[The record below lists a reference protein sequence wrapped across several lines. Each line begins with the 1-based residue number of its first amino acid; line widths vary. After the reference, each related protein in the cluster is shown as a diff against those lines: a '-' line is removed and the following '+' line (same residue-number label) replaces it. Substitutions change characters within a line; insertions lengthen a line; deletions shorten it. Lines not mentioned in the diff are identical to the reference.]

1 MFVPAALKHEVLLAS
16 HDDATAGHLGIFKT
30 YEKLHTL
37 LLTRYVPKHT
47 TLVTLVHSFRHE
59 GRDLVPAARPHLC
72 LYQSKAHSIES
83 LLIALVLYPL
93 LKSGNSYLVVF
104 SDYLTHWLEEFA
116 VPSIDTPV
124 IAKLFVNEIGHH
136 GPPCTLLSDKGQNLM
151 IRKVCKI
158 ANNEKVNT
166 TAYHPQTDGLVEQFN
181 STLVSISMYV
191 SINQE
196 DWDEH
201 LQRILLVSRVS
212 PSEITGNSPFYLLY
226 GHKAHLPL
234 DVSSIVEHRLCTA
247 N

>member
-1 MFVPAALKHEVLLAS
+1 
-16 HDDATAGHLGIFKT
+16 
-30 YEKLHTL
+30 
-37 LLTRYVPKHT
+37 
-47 TLVTLVHSFRHE
+47 
-59 GRDLVPAARPHLC
+59 
-72 LYQSKAHSIES
+72 
-83 LLIALVLYPL
+83 
-93 LKSGNSYLVVF
+93 
-104 SDYLTHWLEEFA
+104 
-116 VPSIDTPV
+116 
-124 IAKLFVNEIGHH
+124 
-136 GPPCTLLSDKGQNLM
+136 M

>member
-104 SDYLTHWLEEFA
+104 SDYLTHWPEEFA
-116 VPSIDTPV
+116 VPSIDTQV
-124 IAKLFVNEIGHH
+124 IAKLFVNEIIGHH
-136 GPPCTLLSDKGQNLM
+136 GALCTLLSDKGQNLM
-151 IRKVCKI
+151 IREVCKI
-158 ANNEKVNT
+158 VNT
-166 TAYHPQTDGLVEQFN
+166 TAYHPQTDGLVEKFN
-181 STLVSISMYV
+181 GTLVQSISMYV
-191 SINQE
+191 RGNQE

-201 LQRILLVSRVS
+201 LQ
-212 PSEITGNSPFYLLY
+212 
-226 GHKAHLPL
+226 
-234 DVSSIVEHRLCTA
+234 
-247 N
+247 